1 MSTAPIIDSFSTSQ
15 VTLSWVL
22 TSDGGSPIF
31 GFKVFRNDKINGG
44 QTLVYDGSKV
54 PTIATFHDT
63 KVEIENQYTYQV
75 LAINKV
81 GSSNLSPE
89 SVRVVPSQKPGKA
102 FAPVYQGSTST
113 TISLSFE
120 AIQNNGGLPINHYLI
135 YRDDGNSDFSAQI
148 SYQTYLLQYTVDKA
162 VDTTLVTGTIY
173 SFYVVAV
180 NSLGEGIPSD
190 IVKIGLGNLPSS
202 PAAPQVDLSQSTTT
216 SQMIYWSALTSQD
229 LPVIG
234 YQLYQRQTNGFD
246 DYQLI
251 YEGRYSLQFNATNL
265 ISNQLYSFK
274 LVAQNF
280 NGYGSESSDFV
291 SLICLPPSII
301 ELPQFVKSTKTEIEL
316 EWTPP

>member
-54 PTIATFHDT
+54 PTIANFHDT

-113 TISLSFE
+113 TISLNFE
-120 AIQNNGGLPINHYLI
+120 AI
-135 YRDDGNSDFSAQI
+135 
-148 SYQTYLLQYTVDKA
+148 
-162 VDTTLVTGTIY
+162 
-173 SFYVVAV
+173 
-180 NSLGEGIPSD
+180 
-190 IVKIGLGNLPSS
+190 
-202 PAAPQVDLSQSTTT
+202 
-216 SQMIYWSALTSQD
+216 
-229 LPVIG
+229 
-234 YQLYQRQTNGFD
+234 
-246 DYQLI
+246 
-251 YEGRYSLQFNATNL
+251 
-265 ISNQLYSFK
+265 
-274 LVAQNF
+274 
-280 NGYGSESSDFV
+280 
-291 SLICLPPSII
+291 
-301 ELPQFVKSTKTEIEL
+301 
-316 EWTPP
+316 